1 MHYLLSIETAL
12 DVCSV
17 AISKGEDTLAIKEE
31 SGHNIHSAKL
41 TIFIEDICKESG
53 ISLSELGAIAVSKGP
68 GSYTGLRIGVSVAKG
83 LAYSLDK
90 PLIAINT
97 LESLCFISSKAVNNK
112 NALYCPMIDARRM
125 EVFCGLYSSE
135 CEEVSPTV
143 ASIID
148 EKFIHSLP
156 ADKDIFFFG
165 NGMQKCREILSAL
178 PNAFFIEGINPSASA
193 IAVLGHRKYLA
204 SAFENVSSFEPFY
217 LKDFFTNA
225 KI

>member
-17 AISKGEDTLAIKEE
+17 ALSKEEKIIAFKEE

-41 TIFIEDICKESG
+41 TVFIEGICRESG
-53 ISLSELGAIAVSKGP
+53 VSLSELCAIAVSKGP

-97 LESLCFISSKAVNNK
+97 LESLSFIASKVVDNK

-125 EVFCGLYSSE
+125 EVFCGLYTSE
-135 CEEVSPTV
+135 CEEVSPTT

-148 EKFIHSLP
+148 ENFIHSLP
-156 ADKDIFFFG
+156 ADKGVFFFG
-165 NGMQKCREILSAL
+165 NGMNKCREVLTAL
-178 PNAFFIEGINPSASA
+178 PNAFFIEDINPSASA
-193 IAVLGHRKYLA
+193 IAVLAYRKYLA
-204 SAFENVSSFEPFY
+204 TAFENVSSFEPFY
-217 LKDFFTNA
+217 LKDFFTTA
-225 KI
+225 KL